1 MYKKLLALCL
11 AALLTASAAGCSQGT
26 EGGSAP
32 AEGGSAPAGDAAPSG
47 EVVTIRMGGWGNFE
61 DEHAPGTVGMEE
73 AIGVKIEFQKYPTDA
88 DFWNNLP
95 AQIAAKTAPDFISLT
110 NELYLPYI
118 NDGLVVPLT
127 SYVEDGTI
135 SCWDSIAQSHHLLH
149 VYPEVLRAGNRHV
162 WNQELNPGPG
172 TGFPALQY

>member
-26 EGGSAP
+26 EGRQRPSGRRQAP
-32 AEGGSAPAGDAAPSG
+32 AAPAGEGAAPSG

-95 AQIAAKTAPDFISLT
+95 AQIAAKTAPR
-110 NELYLPYI
+110 LYCP
-118 NDGLVVPLT
+118 DQRAVP
-127 SYVEDGTI
+127 SV
-135 SCWDSIAQSHHLLH
+135 H
-149 VYPEVLRAGNRHV
+149 
-162 WNQELNPGPG
+162 
-172 TGFPALQY
+172 

>member
-26 EGGSAP
+26 EGSSAP

-73 AIGVKIEFQKYPTDA
+73 AIGVKIEFQKYPTD
-88 DFWNNLP
+88 
-95 AQIAAKTAPDFISLT
+95 
-110 NELYLPYI
+110 
-118 NDGLVVPLT
+118 
-127 SYVEDGTI
+127 
-135 SCWDSIAQSHHLLH
+135 H
-149 VYPEVLRAGNRHV
+149 VYPEVLRAGNRHIRH
-162 WNQELNPGPG
+162 QELNPGPG

>member
-26 EGGSAP
+26 EGSSAP

-95 AQIAAKTAPDFISLT
+95 AQIAAKTAPDFIALT

-118 NDGLVVPLT
+118 NDGQVVPLT
-127 SYVEDGTI
+127 S
-135 SCWDSIAQSHHLLH
+135 
-149 VYPEVLRAGNRHV
+149 
-162 WNQELNPGPG
+162 
-172 TGFPALQY
+172 

>member
-26 EGGSAP
+26 EGSSAP
-32 AEGGSAPAGDAAPSG
+32 AEGGSAPAGDAAPKRAFPAGKSHSG
-47 EVVTIRMGGWGNFE
+47 RR
-61 DEHAPGTVGMEE
+61 
-73 AIGVKIEFQKYPTDA
+73 
-88 DFWNNLP
+88 
-95 AQIAAKTAPDFISLT
+95 
-110 NELYLPYI
+110 
-118 NDGLVVPLT
+118 VPL
-127 SYVEDGTI
+127 VLP
-135 SCWDSIAQSHHLLH
+135 CHHLLH